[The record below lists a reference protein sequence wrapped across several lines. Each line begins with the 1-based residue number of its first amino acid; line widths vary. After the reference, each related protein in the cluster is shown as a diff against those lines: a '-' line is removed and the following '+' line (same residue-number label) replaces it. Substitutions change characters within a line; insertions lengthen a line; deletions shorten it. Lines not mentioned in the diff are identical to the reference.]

1 MQVAN
6 IFQSKFISYL
16 YYSSQLL
23 CGLHTLL
30 LIYWIFHVLNNLIT
44 LHRRKA
50 KVDPEDFH
58 KVFAYRENLIRYYLF
73 IAFLICEFGY
83 FFDYNVYGLF
93 KMVWSYND
101 SIPVD
106 IPGNCSLDG
115 KSYLARAYSTNPGH
129 IFLAFL
135 RTQSTTLVMMMVWFY
150 AVSLLHLTHAAKG
163 ILKPILIKRWVAVG
177 VVIGIVIFTLRLL
190 PWTSFIAV
198 FIQSAIGQMN
208 ILLAWYM
215 ARKFKVAMRSRVNE
229 AYHTGNKYMN
239 DEQERLYRA
248 YNIVIPVILIAFQLY
263 YTSSN
268 VFFNLYLL
276 LETVTYN
283 SCWLGATFGT
293 SINWTFNPQVRYI
306 IGDINFGLIV
316 TARLINIVAYSLL
329 IVINIW
335 LIKKNVVRKS
345 RKIKYRYRIFSSLSE
360 EKQSF
365 M

>member
-1 MQVAN
+1 MHVATVL
-6 IFQSKFISYL
+6 QDKLISYL

-30 LIYWIFHVLNNLIT
+30 LIYWIIHVLNRLIS
-44 LHRRKA
+44 LHRRK
-50 KVDPEDFH
+50 VHVEPEDFH

-83 FFDYNVYGLF
+83 FFDYNVYGIF
-93 KMVWSYND
+93 NMIWSYNV

-115 KSYLARAYSTNPGH
+115 KSYLARAYSSDPGNM
-129 IFLAFL
+129 FLAFL

-177 VVIGIVIFTLRLL
+177 VSIGIVIFTLRSL
-190 PWTSFIAV
+190 PWTSLITV

-229 AYHTGNKYMN
+229 AYHTGNKSMN
-239 DEQERLYRA
+239 DEQEKLYRA
-248 YNIVIPVILIAFQLY
+248 YKIVIPVILIAFQLY

-268 VFFNLYLL
+268 VFFNLYLS

-283 SCWLGATFGT
+283 SCWFGATFGLHF
-293 SINWTFNPQVRYI
+293 NWTFSQQIRDI
-306 IGDINFGLIV
+306 IGDINFGLLV
-316 TARLINIVAYSLL
+316 TARLINIVAYSFL
-329 IVINIW
+329 IAMNIW
-335 LIKKNVVRKS
+335 LIKKNIVSKS
-345 RKIKYRYRIFSSLSE
+345 RKIKYRYQIFSSLSE
-360 EKQSF
+360 EKQSLL
-365 M
+365 

>member
-6 IFQSKFISYL
+6 TFQDKFISYL

-23 CGLHTLL
+23 CGFHTLL
-30 LIYWIFHVLNNLIT
+30 LTYWIFHVLNNLIT

-50 KVDPEDFH
+50 RIDPGDFH
-58 KVFAYRENLIRYYLF
+58 KVFAYRENLIRYNLF

-93 KMVWSYND
+93 KMAWNNNV

-115 KSYLARAYSTNPGH
+115 DSYLARVYSLEPGH
-129 IFLAFL
+129 MFLAFL

-150 AVSLLHLTHAAKG
+150 AVSLLHLTYAARG
-163 ILKPILIKRWVAVG
+163 ILKPNLLKRLVAVG
-177 VVIGIVIFTLRLL
+177 VMIGIVIFILRTL
-190 PWTSFIAV
+190 PWTSVITV

-229 AYHTGNKYMN
+229 AYHTGNKHMN
-239 DEQERLYRA
+239 DEQEKLYRA
-248 YNIVIPVILIAFQLY
+248 YKIVIPVILIAFQLY

-276 LETVTYN
+276 LETVTFN
-283 SCWLGATFGT
+283 SCWFGATFGLDF
-293 SINWTFNPQVRYI
+293 WKFNPQVSDI
-306 IGDINFGLIV
+306 IGNINFGLIV

-335 LIKKNVVRKS
+335 LIKKNIVTKS
-345 RKIKYRYRIFSSLSE
+345 QKIKYRYRIFSSLSQ
-360 EKQSF
+360 EKQPF
-365 M
+365 L